1 MHSETLCGTLA
12 HVVCRYHKVFSLT
25 IGVVSCHPEASVP
38 VVQWERSTD
47 ADLVARLSVQIL
59 SVSLEENWEGPDQNF
74 LTEQPEE
81 LELGSMWLLVLS
93 YTQMEMELWED
104 QMSPR
109 I

>member
-1 MHSETLCGTLA
+1 VWLGDINS
-12 HVVCRYHKVFSLT
+12 Y
-25 IGVVSCHPEASVP
+25 
-38 VVQWERSTD
+38 
-47 ADLVARLSVQIL
+47 IL
-59 SVSLEENWEGPDQNF
+59 ILGLGIWSPDQNF